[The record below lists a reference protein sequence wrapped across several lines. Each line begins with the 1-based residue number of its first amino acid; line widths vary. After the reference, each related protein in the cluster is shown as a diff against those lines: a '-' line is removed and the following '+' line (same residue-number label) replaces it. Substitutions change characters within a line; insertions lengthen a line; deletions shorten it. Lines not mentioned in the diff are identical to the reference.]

1 METATGP
8 VPDTH
13 WGQTTTPPCESLERS
28 GSGAEQLSD
37 ITPRSHYRLRRSQ
50 NPPVDMVYPTR
61 CSSNGLHRQLGRLN
75 NRKVIIG

>member
-1 METATGP
+1 METGGSCASLA
-8 VPDTH
+8 H

-28 GSGAEQLSD
+28 GGGAEQLSD